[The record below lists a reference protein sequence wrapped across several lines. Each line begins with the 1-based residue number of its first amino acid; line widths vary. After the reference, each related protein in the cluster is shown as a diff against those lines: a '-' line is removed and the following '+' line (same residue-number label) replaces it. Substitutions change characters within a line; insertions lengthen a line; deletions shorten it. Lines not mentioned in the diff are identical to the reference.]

1 MADDKEKSVLV
12 QQHMRALPGFDES
25 TNRYMSAILDAAKI
39 EGLDEKAAWRITF
52 GFLRAYRPQIF
63 SALEKLGIVANFTT

>member
-39 EGLDEKAAWRITF
+39 EGLDEKAAWRVAL
-52 GFLRAYRPQIF
+52 GFLRVYRPRLF
-63 SALEKLGIVANFTT
+63 ADWEKLGIVANLTT